1 MPTVPVP
8 LYGRNAPP
16 LEKVLLAAPKM
27 RRRRDAVRQPS
38 AKKPRISKVITR
50 KKLALI
56 LLISNS
62 EGEPTDEPAEDRVG
76 LPLSVVDEPL
86 PELPAVNVPSLDY
99 QPAIGSSADI
109 PGSSVGDVRSAI
121 EANNDFMALLISSGV
136 DVMTCVQ
143 AQELPIT
150 ADPTPLSIATTQAVL
165 PPSSQRNVPAYLADR
180 LKEMM
185 DLLEKPIYQLV
196 QSVDRLHVVLDAI
209 AARLPSD
216 LRQILFRTADLG
228 FHREEITAASAR
240 IIARQRETAIRKEIA
255 EESSALCQ
263 QKIALADDNGQSAL
277 SLELQELMR
286 ERSEIAE
293 EIQRLQQKL
302 SAVDG
307 DIATRKV
314 KLQRLDAEKRKQEE
328 EVESRLA
335 ALQARKIQLTPGND
349 DFDRAMVAFVDATH
363 QQALDALSSFLQ

>member
-1 MPTVPVP
+1 
-8 LYGRNAPP
+8 
-16 LEKVLLAAPKM
+16 
-27 RRRRDAVRQPS
+27 
-38 AKKPRISKVITR
+38 
-50 KKLALI
+50 
-56 LLISNS
+56 
-62 EGEPTDEPAEDRVG
+62 
-76 LPLSVVDEPL
+76 
-86 PELPAVNVPSLDY
+86 
-99 QPAIGSSADI
+99 
-109 PGSSVGDVRSAI
+109 
-121 EANNDFMALLISSGV
+121 MALLISFGV

-143 AQELPIT
+143 AQEQSII
-150 ADPTPLSIATTQAVL
+150 ADPTPPLSIATTQAAL
-165 PPSSQRNVPAYLADR
+165 PPSSQRNVPADLADR

-185 DLLEKPIYQLV
+185 DLLEKPIDQLV

-277 SLELQELMR
+277 SSELQELMR
-286 ERSEIAE
+286 ELSEIAE

-314 KLQRLDAEKRKQEE
+314 KLQRLELLMPRSRNKKKWSPDWQHSRPEKSNLR
-328 EVESRLA
+328 
-335 ALQARKIQLTPGND
+335 QATTISIVLWLLLLTPPVS
-349 DFDRAMVAFVDATH
+349 RP
-363 QQALDALSSFLQ
+363 